1 MIEEEEKEETDIF
14 LSHKIFVL
22 TLVYDKGSFSFLA
35 SFFWYLVSTI
45 FLYSCISVYLLFSS
59 LQKRIERLL
68 GLKDYLVYLLLI
80 YSRS

>member
-35 SFFWYLVSTI
+35 SFFWYQQFFCTAASQYISFLVA
-45 FLYSCISVYLLFSS
+45 Y
-59 LQKRIERLL
+59 KKE
-68 GLKDYLVYLLLI
+68 
-80 YSRS
+80 